1 VRGETEDAKLKEHQV
16 LQHYNVNIN
25 DLIECR
31 RNEPLIDRIKQLEN
45 QREKKRENHYLI
57 KKLNAEQIENARL
70 IQEWRMSSSKLAK
83 FLTN

>member
-1 VRGETEDAKLKEHQV
+1 

-25 DLIECR
+25 DLEECR

-70 IQEWRMSSSKLAK
+70 IQEWRMSSKLAK
-83 FLTN
+83 FLTKILHYNYLENKCCL